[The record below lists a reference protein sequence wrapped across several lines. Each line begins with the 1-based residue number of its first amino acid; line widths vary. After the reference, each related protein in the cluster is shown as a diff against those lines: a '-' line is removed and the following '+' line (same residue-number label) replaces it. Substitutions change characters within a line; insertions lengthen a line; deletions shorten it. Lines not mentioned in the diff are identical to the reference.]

1 MNDEKRP
8 VLSLKRKP
16 PAETPSAPETDT
28 ARVVRRK
35 KVVTVTAPP
44 AWKAKKAQLAKARQ
58 AAEPATPAPAKTLP
72 AKATPVKAVRE
83 PPPVHYLTLI
93 PAEQAVT
100 TLKAF
105 WPQLFEG
112 DHPHLLATGIREAL
126 FADIA
131 QKDLPLSHKQVLS
144 CLKSLTR
151 ADVYLS
157 PMRPG
162 RCGWISTAG
171 RWPRSRRRK
180 KPMPG
185 AGW

>member
-1 MNDEKRP
+1 MEG
-8 VLSLKRKP
+8 
-16 PAETPSAPETDT
+16 E
-28 ARVVRRK
+28 
-35 KVVTVTAPP
+35 
-44 AWKAKKAQLAKARQ
+44 KAQLAKARQ